1 MCLAIPMQLVERAE
15 FEGVAE
21 LRGIRR
27 TVSLLLCPEAC
38 AGDHVLVHA
47 GCAIGTID
55 EEEAEMTLALIDEVL
70 HEELPQ

>member
-1 MCLAIPMQLVERAE
+1 MCLAIPMQLVERADY
-15 FEGVAE
+15 EGVAE

-27 TVSLLLCPEAC
+27 TVSLLLCPEAN

-55 EEEAEMTLALIDEVL
+55 EAEAHKTLALIDEVL
-70 HEELPQ
+70 QEEMAP